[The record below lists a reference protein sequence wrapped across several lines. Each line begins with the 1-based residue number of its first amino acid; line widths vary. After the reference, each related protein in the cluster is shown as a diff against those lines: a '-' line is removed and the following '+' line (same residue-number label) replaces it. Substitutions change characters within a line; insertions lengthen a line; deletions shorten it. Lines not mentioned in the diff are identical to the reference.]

1 MMVMVLGSP
10 AVWYFARRLEGA
22 TIIGTGE
29 WRNGLMAGGIGGGL
43 ASVCWLWRTVRN
55 RDGGLVPWQWITI
68 GLLLVSAIQPHGVSG
83 PNARRGL
90 PTPPVDSAEDVAM
103 ILYSIIA
110 LVCSLLVGLIRVITA
125 PDDLTD
131 PSVLKRTR
139 TRPRPAPSK
148 HKRTQR
154 RRRSR
159 TF

>member
-1 MMVMVLGSP
+1 MFVLMVMLLGSP
-10 AVWYFARRLEGA
+10 AVWYFVGRLEGA
-22 TIIGTGE
+22 TIIGTDQ

-43 ASVCWLWRTVRN
+43 AAVCWLWRTVRHRN
-55 RDGGLVPWQWITI
+55 DGLVPWQWITI
-68 GLLLVSAIQPHGVSG
+68 GLLLVSAIRPHSLTG

-103 ILYSIIA
+103 IVYAIIA

-125 PDDLTD
+125 PDNSTD

-148 HKRTQR
+148 HKKQQQR
-154 RRRSR
+154 RR
-159 TF
+159 